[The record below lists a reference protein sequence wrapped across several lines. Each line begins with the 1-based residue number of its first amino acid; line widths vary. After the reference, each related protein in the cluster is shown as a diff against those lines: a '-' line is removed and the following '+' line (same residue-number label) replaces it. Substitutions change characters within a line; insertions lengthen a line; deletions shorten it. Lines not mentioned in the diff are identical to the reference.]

1 MKAAIPFH
9 LTETPL
15 ARGTSLIEASAGTG
29 KTYAITALFVRLIVE
44 ENLSVR
50 EILTVTYTEA
60 ATEELRDRVRTSA
73 GPGAARPLSSGASDA
88 PFLAALVA
96 KYRDQAA
103 EMQARLQNALCDFDE
118 APIYTIHG
126 FCQRTL
132 RDRAFESG
140 LLFDTELVTDPAEF
154 LQEIADDF
162 WRRHFYEAASSL
174 VHFAL
179 KNRYGPQRF
188 LGLLRT
194 CTNYPRIEFISQ
206 AKGRSFESLSAE
218 LETRFQ
224 AARELWLSEADQI
237 KACFGSST
245 TWGNSPYNNDEAMA
259 ALFDQLDT
267 CFSGSDTAFEAL
279 ECLTQFCTS
288 SLLAGKRNATARL
301 RFPPTASSSCARN
314 CAAQSSSGCRACS
327 LHSWN
332 LPGTNSRGARPSG
345 RSNTTMT
352 C

>member
-1 MKAAIPFH
+1 MNAAIPFH
-9 LTETPL
+9 LTDTPL

-44 ENLSVR
+44 ESLSVR

-60 ATEELRDRVRTSA
+60 ATEELRDRVRRA
-73 GPGAARPLSSGASDA
+73 LALALKAFVSGTSDA
-88 PFLAALVA
+88 PFLAALAA
-96 KYRDQAA
+96 KYRAQSA
-103 EMQARLQNALCDFDE
+103 EMQARLQNALGDFDE

-162 WRRHFYEAASSL
+162 WRRHFYEAPSSL
-174 VHFAL
+174 VQFAL
-179 KNRYGPQRF
+179 KNRYNPQRF
-188 LGLLRT
+188 LSLLRT
-194 CTNYPRIEFISQ
+194 CMNYPRIEFISQ
-206 AKGRSFESLSAE
+206 ASGRSFEALSAE

-224 AARELWLSEADQI
+224 AARQLWHSEADQI

-267 CFSGSDTAFEAL
+267 CFSGSDAAFEAL

-288 SLLAGKRNATARL
+288 SLLAGAKRNGNAPVPAHRFFELCEELCRAEQLWLSGLQLAFVEFARK
-301 RFPPTASSSCARN
+301 RTPTA
-314 CAAQSSSGCRACS
+314 QGRAEGPI
-327 LHSWN
+327 L
-332 LPGTNSRGARPSG
+332 
-345 RSNTTMT
+345 
-352 C
+352 